1 MPKIYAIG
9 VGGSGAK
16 CIEAVTFLH
25 AIGVY
30 GNNCELNVLLIDADP
45 TNGNLTRTEQN
56 ITKTTDC
63 YRYFQKRSSP
73 FMAEKVKNWGV
84 WNPLE
89 RSVGNSFEQMLELRL
104 NDPLRGVFE
113 VLYGPNERVMDFDVG
128 FRGRP
133 PVGSAILGTL
143 GIDGSVSAQQTPL
156 ERMLNDIQSSEG
168 ATGTFIH
175 LFGSIFGGT
184 GASGVPSLAK
194 LIKARLQ
201 NDMGSNIET
210 NTSILLPYFDFEKP
224 PEEEKVFAEKRF
236 FSLNTQAALKFL
248 YQQSQHEKI
257 FKDIYIIG
265 NSASKTYNSKTG
277 GEEQKNDAHFVE
289 LYAALALKDVMK
301 RRQDTLGVPL
311 GEDTQVHYI
320 CRRHQ
325 DHLVWEDFPDGATLK
340 KDLGGAVRVAYMWA
354 HNFSLELQ
362 AASRLGPKQFAIGA
376 PWFPRFFDIKG
387 IKAGANNKKLGGDA
401 FPTIADDDQIQALK
415 AFDIWA
421 DAFLLWAKQLS
432 KSHHRGDRLFNLS
445 DVKANAQEKA
455 YKDKLSKLV
464 TDQPV
469 SPEQE
474 RQDCVD
480 TIKNTLADLETTEI
494 AEHGVV
500 GLVHTLFNQV

>member
-1 MPKIYAIG
+1 MSKIYAIG

-16 CIEAVTFLH
+16 CIEAVAFLH
-25 AIGVY
+25 AIGAY
-30 GNNCELNVLLIDADP
+30 GDNYELNVLLIDADP
-45 TNGNLTRTEQN
+45 TNGNLTRTQQN
-56 ITKTTDC
+56 ITKTINC
-63 YRYFQKRSSP
+63 YRHFQKRSSR
-73 FMAEKVKNWGV
+73 FMAEKIKDWGV

-89 RSVGNSFEQMLELRL
+89 QSVGSSFEQMLELRP

-143 GIDGSVSAQQTPL
+143 GIDGGFRDRQNPL
-156 ERMLNDIQSSEG
+156 ERMLNDVQNTEG
-168 ATGTFIH
+168 VTGTFIH

-194 LIKARLQ
+194 LIGDRLR
-201 NDMGSNIET
+201 NDMGMDVEI

-248 YQQSQHEKI
+248 YQQSRNEKI

-265 NSASKTYNSKTG
+265 NSASTNYSSKTG

-289 LYAALALKDVMK
+289 LYAALAIKDIIK
-301 RRQDTLGVPL
+301 RRQDDLSTSSNDG
-311 GEDTQVHYI
+311 TKVHYI
-320 CRRHQ
+320 CRRNQ
-325 DHLVWEDFPDGATLK
+325 DHLIWEDFPDGSGLK
-340 KDLGGAVRVAYMWA
+340 KDLGGAVRVAYMWV

-387 IKAGANNKKLGGDA
+387 IKTSANNKKVGGD
-401 FPTIADDDQIQALK
+401 FLPTIADDEQIQALK

-432 KSHHRGDRLFNLS
+432 KSHHRGDRLFNLN
-445 DVKANAQEKA
+445 DVKTNAQEKV

-464 TDQPV
+464 TDQAV

-480 TIKNTLADLETTEI
+480 TIKNTLADLNNSEI
-494 AEHGVV
+494 QEDGVV
-500 GLVHTLFNQV
+500 GLVHTLFKNA